1 MQGNTEQETFR
12 LQDAY
17 VGNTEDVSGC
27 SWMFKSSIDTVK
39 FLNVMSEELNGG
51 VGGSHFLL
59 RPEEEV
65 TFVHH
70 PVDVRSARERKQGRR
85 RYKKAQKHYG
95 KTYTVTQGQLLG
107 ALAVTLGTIML
118 LSVLL
123 FHCYIKFAQITG
135 AI

>member
-27 SWMFKSSIDTVK
+27 SWMFRSSTDTVK
-39 FLNVMSEELNGG
+39 FLNVVSEELKGG
-51 VGGSHFLL
+51 VGGSHFHLN
-59 RPEEEV
+59 PEEAV
-65 TFVHH
+65 TAVHH

-85 RYKKAQKHYG
+85 RYKKAQKHYD
-95 KTYTVTQGQLLG
+95 KTYTVTQGQMLG
-107 ALAVTLGTIML
+107 ALAVTLGVSML
-118 LSVLL
+118 LSVGL
-123 FHCYIKFAQITG
+123 FQFYVWFAGLAG